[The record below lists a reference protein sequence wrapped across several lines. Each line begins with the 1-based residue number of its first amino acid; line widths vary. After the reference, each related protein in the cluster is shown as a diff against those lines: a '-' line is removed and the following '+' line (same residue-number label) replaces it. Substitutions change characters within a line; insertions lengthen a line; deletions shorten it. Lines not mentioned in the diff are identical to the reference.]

1 MNETSTSLYQHDLDL
16 TLANRERLNSNA
28 NLMHWYRQLYFQ
40 LFGNDRQFETKRVLE
55 IGSGTS
61 PLKRF
66 FPTVITSDI
75 LQLDYLDFVFDCH
88 EIASHNLIEDHSLD
102 VVTLTN
108 VLHHLRDP
116 IRFLRGATQKLR
128 PGGRVV
134 MVEPFVSAMSYPLY
148 KCLHHE
154 PVDLT
159 VDKPMLSAIEGPL
172 STSNQAIPYLIFC
185 RRREWLQQLDG
196 HYDISATKISYYT
209 ALSYMATGGISHRLP
224 VPEFLYRLA
233 FPLDRAIA
241 NKFPKLFASF
251 FIIELTS
258 SRSAQR

>member
-1 MNETSTSLYQHDLDL
+1 MSDASTRLYQHDLDL
-16 TLANRERLNSNA
+16 TLANREKLNSNA
-28 NLMHWYRQLYFQ
+28 NLMYWYKRLYFQ
-40 LFGNDRQFETKRVLE
+40 LFGGDPQFETKRVLE

-66 FPTVITSDI
+66 FPTVVTSDI
-75 LQLDYLDFVFDCH
+75 LRLDYLDLVFDCH
-88 EIASHNLIEDHSLD
+88 EIASLDMIEDHSLD

-116 IRFLRGATQKLR
+116 IRFLRGATKKLR

-159 VDKPMLSAIEGPL
+159 VDEPMLSSIEGPL

-185 RRREWLQQLDG
+185 RRSDWLQQLDG
-196 HYDISATKISYYT
+196 LYDLSATKIAYYT

-224 VPEFLYRLA
+224 VPESLYRLA
-233 FPLDRAIA
+233 FPMDRAIA
-241 NKFPKLFASF
+241 NLFPKLFASF
-251 FIIELTS
+251 FIVDLTS
-258 SRSAQR
+258 SGEC